1 MEIKIDPKAG
11 FCSGVVRAVRMAEMD
26 LDANGKLYCLG
37 EIVHNEAEVNRLSKR
52 GLQFINSAELANLK
66 NVKVLIRAHGEPPLT
81 YEIAKKNN
89 ITLIDASCKVVLRL
103 QDRIGVAFDE
113 LKNKDGQLVIFGKK
127 THPEVIG
134 LNGQIDFNA
143 IIVENENELDKVDYK
158 KPVHL
163 FSQTTKSVHEFR
175 SIVKEIEKRLGGNA
189 ELTIEESICKQVSG
203 REDSLKK
210 FAGSCDV
217 MIFVGGANSSNAK
230 FLFDI
235 CKLENHNA
243 YFISAENDLN
253 VKWFNNIKSVG
264 ISGATSTPIW
274 QMEEVKFRIE
284 EIVKN

>member
-11 FCSGVVRAVRMAEMD
+11 FCSGVIRAVQIAEMD
-26 LDANGKLYCLG
+26 LKKNEKLYCLG

-52 GLQFINSAELANLK
+52 GLQFINSTELANFK

-127 THPEVIG
+127 THPEIIG

-235 CKLENHNA
+235 CKSENQNA
-243 YFISAENDLN
+243 YFISAKNDLN

-274 QMEEVKFRIE
+274 QMEEVKLIIE
-284 EIVKN
+284 EIVKS